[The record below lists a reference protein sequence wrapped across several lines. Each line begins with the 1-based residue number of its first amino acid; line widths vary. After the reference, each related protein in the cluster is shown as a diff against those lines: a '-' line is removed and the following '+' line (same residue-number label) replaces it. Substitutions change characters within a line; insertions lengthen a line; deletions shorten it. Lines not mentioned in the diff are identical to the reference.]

1 MKYLLII
8 SIIFFI
14 SCAATKETVKEEI
27 PEQKKAEFDESFDPM
42 SLNDDDIIIDGQSK
56 IEANLATADI
66 NGVNQEL
73 PFQEVDGFRVQI
85 LATDNIETASLVEQ
99 EATDRFER
107 GGHKIY
113 LIFEAPL
120 YKIRVGDLKERF
132 NAEELRDLAKQ
143 YGYKGA
149 FIVKSKVIPS
159 E

>member
-1 MKYLLII
+1 MQYLLII
-8 SIIFFI
+8 SIIFLI
-14 SCAATKETVKEEI
+14 SCAATKETVKEE
-27 PEQKKAEFDESFDPM
+27 PPAKQKAEFDESFDPL
-42 SLNDDDIIIDGQSK
+42 SLDDDDIVIEGQSK
-56 IEANLATADI
+56 IEENLAIAET
-66 NGVNQEL
+66 NGANQDL

-99 EATDRFER
+99 EASDRFGR

-120 YKIRVGDLKERF
+120 YKIRVGDIRERF

-149 FIVKSKVIPS
+149 FIVKSKVIPT